1 MLILHM
7 ENLCHFVCSR
17 GILKS
22 CTFISINPK
31 SSCNNDTQYLYDM
44 LVSNKMF
51 DGMSIYLCSDLLK
64 FFVLKILPLIKN
76 NFVLVS
82 GDSDINVPLEI
93 LSNKEFLYLINSKYL
108 IKWFTQNTQI
118 QHHHKITQ
126 IPIGLDYHTIL
137 NNPNHIWKADKE
149 GYLPINQ
156 EKILLNIIEKS
167 DPFYKRIPKI
177 YVNFSIVNDRF
188 GQRKKSIKEIPNNLI
203 FYNNNMTKR
212 TQNWN
217 LMKNYTFILS
227 PFGNGM
233 DCHRTWE
240 ALCLGCIPILNAPNF
255 KELFKNLPVLF
266 VNDWKDVNQE
276 LLDKTI
282 EEFKNI
288 TFNYDKLTLDYW
300 KNIIFN

>member
-1 MLILHM
+1 M

-17 GILKS
+17 GILKY
-22 CTFISINPK
+22 CTFKSINPK
-31 SSCNNDTQYLYDM
+31 SSCNNDNQYLYDM
-44 LVSNKMF
+44 ITSNKMF

-64 FFVLKILPLIKN
+64 FFVIKILPLIKN
-76 NFVLVS
+76 NFILVS

-108 IKWFTQNTQI
+108 IKWLVQNTQF
-118 QHHHKITQ
+118 QHYNKIIQ

-137 NNPNHIWKADKE
+137 NNPKHIWKVDSE
-149 GYLPINQ
+149 GNLPIEQ
-156 EKILLNIIEKS
+156 EKILLNIIDNS
-167 DPFYKRIPKI
+167 VPFYKRIPKI
-177 YVNFSIVNDRF
+177 YVNFSLANDRF

-203 FYNNNMTKR
+203 VYNKNTTKR
-212 TQNWN
+212 TLNWN

-266 VNDWKDVNQE
+266 VDNWKDINQE

-282 EEFKNI
+282 EQFKN
-288 TFNYDKLTLDYW
+288 TNFNYSKLTLDYW
-300 KNIIFN
+300 KNIITN